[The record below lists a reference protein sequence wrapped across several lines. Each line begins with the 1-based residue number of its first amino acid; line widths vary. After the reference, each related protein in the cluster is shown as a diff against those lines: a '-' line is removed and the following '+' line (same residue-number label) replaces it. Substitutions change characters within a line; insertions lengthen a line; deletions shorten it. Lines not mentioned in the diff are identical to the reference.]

1 MAFQSLFSW
10 KKKNIFTCLRCW
22 FLLLSVPKEKSSR
35 ACLVSFRLFTHIWVL
50 SFFFCLIII
59 IFPFYRSYIM
69 QRNGTPVDRS
79 GAVDDGLKFGPVEQQ
94 PNERKK
100 KETDMEYWRAENFT
114 KGKINIK
121 TNNRD
126 VLLSTVTHTPE
137 TFLIPSIFPSHL
149 TIKWF
154 VSHFF
159 FSQLIN
165 QNKIKK

>member
-10 KKKNIFTCLRCW
+10 KKKTFSHVCVVDFLCCPFQRRKVHVRALCLFDSLHIFGFSLFFLSYYYYFPLLPIIHYATERNASGPFGRCRW
-22 FLLLSVPKEKSSR
+22 RFE
-35 ACLVSFRLFTHIWVL
+35 IW
-50 SFFFCLIII
+50 
-59 IFPFYRSYIM
+59 PGWTTTKR
-69 QRNGTPVDRS
+69 
-79 GAVDDGLKFGPVEQQ
+79 E
-94 PNERKK
+94 KK